1 MEAGFVALMVVAG
14 VVVGIAIGM
23 IVGSVRSSN
32 SKTQGIIHADYSDP
46 EDGPYLFLEPTV
58 PIMDIVSRK
67 RVTFDV
73 DVTQYVSQK

>member
-14 VVVGIAIGM
+14 VIVGIAIGM
-23 IVGSVRSSN
+23 NIGSIRASS

-67 RVTFDV
+67 RVMFDV